1 MSSSALTKKE
11 LGHALKE
18 LMNLMPMNKI
28 TVAMVCEKCDLNRQ
42 TFYYHFQDKYD
53 LVTWIFRT
61 ESAAYLAQAPNRDN
75 WQEILRGLCRY
86 FRENRAFYCNA
97 MSYNGQNSLRE
108 YLFDT
113 FSGVVQQHLLDGN
126 PCALE
131 PQDAAFAGEF
141 FAATIVGLLE
151 RWCARG
157 MREDAARYED
167 CLTRILSG
175 EMLNTYLRSVSPESD
190 Q

>member
-1 MSSSALTKKE
+1 MHSYHSTNPALRIVISCEIGKSVSSVYTAVAL
-11 LGHALKE
+11 
-18 LMNLMPMNKI
+18 
-28 TVAMVCEKCDLNRQ
+28 
-42 TFYYHFQDKYD
+42 
-53 LVTWIFRT
+53 
-61 ESAAYLAQAPNRDN
+61 
-75 WQEILRGLCRY
+75 
-86 FRENRAFYCNA
+86 
-97 MSYNGQNSLRE
+97 SLIHI
-108 YLFDT
+108 
-113 FSGVVQQHLLDGN
+113 S
-126 PCALE
+126 CALE

>member
-1 MSSSALTKKE
+1 MPSSQQTKQLFADSMKQLMMKKPLEEISVGDIALQSGMSRNS
-11 LGHALKE
+11 
-18 LMNLMPMNKI
+18 
-28 TVAMVCEKCDLNRQ
+28 
-42 TFYYHFQDKYD
+42 FYYHFQDKYD

-108 YLFDT
+108 YL
-113 FSGVVQQHLLDGN
+113 
-126 PCALE
+126 E